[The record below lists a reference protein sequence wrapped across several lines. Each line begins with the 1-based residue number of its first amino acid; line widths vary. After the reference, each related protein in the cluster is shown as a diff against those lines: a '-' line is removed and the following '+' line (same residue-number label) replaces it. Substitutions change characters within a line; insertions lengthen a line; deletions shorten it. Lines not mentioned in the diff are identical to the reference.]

1 MASKDERKLA
11 RTIVDLERRLN
22 ASRAKQLPFTSV
34 ALDDGTEQGVADG
47 VAAGRDAYDIA
58 AEHDGILTDI
68 GDISDASAVE
78 STFLPER
85 LAIVD
90 GSADAAFDL
99 SLIAAGRVG
108 EALAAAN
115 EAAAAA
121 AGVSELAEG
130 ARTAAN
136 AAQTAAEAAS
146 TTAAQAK
153 AEAEQASA
161 DATSKAAA
169 AEAAAKEY
177 ATAQAAAAESAAK
190 AAASDDAT
198 AKAQAA
204 EDAAKLAAAA
214 DAKAKADAAQAA
226 AEEKAAAAQSTANG
240 AASAASE
247 ATARANAVRE
257 LALQNARYRQ
267 VDGGSI
273 EPAEPEGGFRINAQ
287 RVKVDVNGKPYQVD
301 RWSGTSWVLDEVL
314 ASQLLIVGPNGVVQI
329 VDGVMITPEMYGGLI
344 EGAIVRG
351 GLVEQV
357 GATPDQGAVVHPVKV
372 SSPAIVGPAAG
383 AAYSTTS
390 LPAGVQS
397 TARVRTA
404 WASVA
409 GRQMSTLSAPD
420 AYLGATVRL
429 RVRIF
434 MATAG
439 SISRPYPETPLAVPA
454 NTWVELTSPEIEVGP
469 DVNQRSYSFSSAT
482 QFWMTEPVVEVIAAA
497 ASTASMSSKGSNP
510 GLYFTRNGF
519 DSGSITP
526 TEMRLTDRPRF
537 AAQGRGSVAVDARSI
552 VFREQ
557 EAGTGAGN
565 GLLSAQHQLRLSG
578 DSVLIQAASV
588 STAAPSTFQG
598 PAAFEAASTFK
609 APSTFE
615 AATTFQAPV
624 AFQGASIT
632 SDRSLNMLWSGA
644 PVYLRASQV
653 ATLSEPVS
661 KQLSGIILVWSEY
674 ANGAANNSGWV
685 EYFVPKTLVAAHPG
699 NGHTM
704 GIRSAWGA
712 ECAKYAYVH
721 DDRIT
726 GNDVN
731 QTAPNNTYVLRYVY
745 GV

>member
-58 AEHDGILTDI
+58 AEHDGTLTDI

-99 SLIAAGRVG
+99 SMIAAGRVG

-136 AAQTAAEAAS
+136 AAQTAAEAAR

-153 AEAEQASA
+153 AEAEQAST

-198 AKAQAA
+198 VKAQAA

-240 AASAASE
+240 AASAAAE

-287 RVKVDVNGKPYQVD
+287 RVKVNASGQPYQVD
-301 RWSGTSWVLDEVL
+301 RWSGTGWVRDQVL
-314 ASQLLIVGPNGVVQI
+314 ADQLLVPDEN
-329 VDGVMITPEMYGGLI
+329 
-344 EGAIVRG
+344 GAIAIGSARIVAPTIIGGEFFGNRFEGSELTLASVTSMSQVLYDNCEVAGTWERYDGSATLTRTSAQKKAGSYSMLGYPSVGNTSAKYGARRFPQVAFPRG
-351 GLVEQV
+351 GRMSVWV
-357 GATPDQGAVVHPVKV
+357 YITVAATVA
-372 SSPAIVGPAAG
+372 
-383 AAYSTTS
+383 
-390 LPAGVQS
+390 AGVQYS
-397 TARVRTA
+397 EN
-404 WASVA
+404 
-409 GRQMSTLSAPD
+409 
-420 AYLGATVRL
+420 
-429 RVRIF
+429 RI
-434 MATAG
+434 
-439 SISRPYPETPLAVPA
+439 SVPA
-454 NTWVELTSPEIEVGP
+454 NTWTEIVYGIPPGTTADKAFVHAFGTGSLYIDELRIVAYDTLSGVAAITREATGSASVTSVGP
-469 DVNQRSYSFSSAT
+469 
-482 QFWMTEPVVEVIAAA
+482 
-497 ASTASMSSKGSNP
+497 
-510 GLYFTRNGF
+510 NGQAL
-519 DSGSITP
+519 
-526 TEMRLTDRPRF
+526 RLTDGNLKMETPDGQASLSTKSVQGLPMTEF
-537 AAQGRGSVAVDARSI
+537 SLVAPGVGAQSPMAYMNATSDNVAFMALSSPTSPGPGR
-552 VFREQ
+552 Q
-557 EAGTGAGN
+557 TGF
-565 GLLSAQHQLRLSG
+565 RLSLDKVFVWG
-578 DSVLIQAASV
+578 ETEFLNPV
-588 STAAPSTFQG
+588 TFQG
-598 PAAFEAASTFK
+598 DTDWATLTVSGTSSGGWQWRRHNGMIQYLFDFTLSTTLG
-609 APSTFE
+609 AN
-615 AATTFQAPV
+615 QALDQWFTLPV
-624 AFQGASIT
+624 AARPKVHLSGGRIPLNVAGSSTYPAVMLLVANGGLTLRNLHTGAHGRYQGA
-632 SDRSLNMLWSGA
+632 G
-644 PVYLRASQV
+644 
-653 ATLSEPVS
+653 
-661 KQLSGIILVWSEY
+661 EY
-674 ANGAANNSGWV
+674 
-685 EYFVPKTLVAAHPG
+685 VPAV
-699 NGHTM
+699 
-704 GIRSAWGA
+704 
-712 ECAKYAYVH
+712 
-721 DDRIT
+721 
-726 GNDVN
+726 
-731 QTAPNNTYVLRYVY
+731 
-745 GV
+745 